1 VTLSSRAQV
10 ATSRPDRYAKQLAAH
25 LGRKHGGE
33 WSEAERTG
41 WVQFTSGRAGLAAS
55 DGLLT
60 VTLRAETG
68 ATGELQDVISR
79 HLVRFAGDDAL
90 QVHWT
95 AEGSDP
101 AVAPPL

>member
-1 VTLSSRAQV
+1 MTLSRRAQV

-25 LGRKHGGE
+25 LGRRHGGE
-33 WSEAERTG
+33 WSQAKRTG
-41 WVQFTSGRAGLAAS
+41 WVQFASGRAGLAAS

-60 VTLRAETG
+60 VTLWAEPEVV
-68 ATGELQDVISR
+68 GELQDVLGR

-95 AEGSDP
+95 ADDDDP
-101 AVAPPL
+101 AVGPPP